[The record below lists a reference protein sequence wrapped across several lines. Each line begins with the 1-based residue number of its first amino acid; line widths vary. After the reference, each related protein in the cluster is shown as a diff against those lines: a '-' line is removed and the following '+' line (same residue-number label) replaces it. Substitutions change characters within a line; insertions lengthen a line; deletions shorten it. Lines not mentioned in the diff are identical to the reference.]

1 MNKSMKKVIAL
12 ITSAV
17 LCCGMG
23 TTVLAAENPSVTD
36 PVIEDGTSDTPS
48 VTDPAVDEGTTGETG
63 TTVDDTTVDDTAADD
78 TIQEVFFGSGLDKD
92 GNKVTVFSEGISEE
106 VEATLKDE
114 SAVKDILK
122 DAGYEVNHDHKI
134 VVLGAGDYSTYDAR
148 GNKIDQDLSDGAEM
162 RFSLGSSSEWYTS
175 SNWDD
180 LKDIKD
186 GDIIYVLHQTADGT
200 WEVIE
205 GKAEVVSEYGYT
217 QVSVT
222 ATMTG
227 FSPVAFIKVMS
238 DGKVAVLD
246 KAETK
251 VAEVETA
258 KSGSTVKAATETVK
272 TSPKT
277 GEW

>member
-23 TTVLAAENPSVTD
+23 TTVLAAENPSVKD
-36 PVIEDGTSDTPS
+36 PVIEDGTSETPS
-48 VTDPAVDEGTTGETG
+48 VTDPAVDEGATGNTG
-63 TTVDDTTVDDTAADD
+63 TTVDDTAAVDS
-78 TIQEVFFGSGLDKD
+78 IHEVVYGTGQDKD
-92 GNKVTVFSEGISEE
+92 GNKVTVVSEGISEE
-106 VEATLKDE
+106 LEATLKDE
-114 SAVKDILK
+114 NTVKDILK
-122 DAGYEVNHDHKI
+122 DAGYEVNDDHKI

-162 RFSLGSSSEWYTS
+162 RFWLGYSSVGYST

-180 LKDIKD
+180 LKDLKD

-205 GKAEVVSEYGYT
+205 GKAEVVDSGYGYT
-217 QVSVT
+217 DVYVT

>member
-1 MNKSMKKVIAL
+1 MNKNMKKVIAL

-36 PVIEDGTSDTPS
+36 PVIEDGTGENPS
-48 VTDPAVDEGTTGETG
+48 VTDPTVDEGTTGDTE
-63 TTVDDTTVDDTAADD
+63 TTVDDTVADD
-78 TIQEVFFGSGLDKD
+78 SINEVFFGSGLDKD
-92 GNKVTVFSEGISEE
+92 GNKVTVFSEGISKEL
-106 VEATLKDE
+106 EATLKDE
-114 SAVKDILK
+114 NAVKDILK
-122 DAGYEVNHDHKI
+122 DAGYEVNDDHKI
-134 VVLGAGDYSTYDAR
+134 VVLGAGDYSTYDGR

-162 RFSLGSSSEWYTS
+162 QFTLGSSSEWYSS

-186 GDIIYVLHQTADGT
+186 GDIIYILHQTADGT

-205 GKAEVVSEYGYT
+205 GKAEVISQYGYT

-258 KSGSTVKAATETVK
+258 KSASTAKSVSTTVK